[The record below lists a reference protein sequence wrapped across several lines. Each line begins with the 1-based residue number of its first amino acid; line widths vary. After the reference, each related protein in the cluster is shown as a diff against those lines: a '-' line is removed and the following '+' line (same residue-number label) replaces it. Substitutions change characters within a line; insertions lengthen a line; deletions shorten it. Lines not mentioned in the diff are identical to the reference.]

1 MNGCARILSLPML
14 WSLAAGIAAAQSPAT
29 PDPAPAQTAPAAAQ
43 AAPATT
49 VTKPAKNGAQAQ
61 AQAEAGE
68 PRANVDPAA
77 AAAAPG
83 AGAGRPPAH
92 PAAKTPNAP
101 NAVDRLELGAAT
113 VTGDREQPKVMYI
126 VPWKRSDIGDMG
138 GKPMNSLLDEVLAP
152 VDREVF
158 RRQVDYY
165 GAIKADATQNGASA
179 VSPANQGEK

>member
-1 MNGCARILSLPML
+1 MNRCARILSLPLL
-14 WSLAAGIAAAQSPAT
+14 WSLAAGIAAAQSPAA
-29 PDPAPAQTAPAAAQ
+29 PDPAPASAQIAPAAPAPQ
-43 AAPATT
+43 PAPATT
-49 VTKPAKNGAQAQ
+49 VTKPAKNGAQA
-61 AQAEAGE
+61 EAGE
-68 PRANVDPAA
+68 PRANVDPATGA
-77 AAAAPG
+77 A
-83 AGAGRPPAH
+83 RPPAR
-92 PAAKTPNAP
+92 PAPKAPNAP

-126 VPWKRSDIGDMG
+126 VPWKRSDMGDMG

>member
-1 MNGCARILSLPML
+1 MNAYAKIFSSAMV
-14 WSLAAGIAAAQSPAT
+14 WSAAMGVAAAQQPA
-29 PDPAPAQTAPAAAQ
+29 PPAAVQAPAPAAS
-43 AAPATT
+43 TT
-49 VTKPAKNGAQAQ
+49 VTKPVNTD

-68 PRANVDPAA
+68 PRANTSQPAAPPPPAAPAA
-77 AAAAPG
+77 AKAPVKAAP
-83 AGAGRPPAH
+83 
-92 PAAKTPNAP
+92 KAP

-126 VPWKRSDIGDMG
+126 VPWKKSDVGDMG

-165 GAIKADATQNGASA
+165 GVIKTDASQNGALHT
-179 VSPANQGEK
+179 PANQGEK

>member
-1 MNGCARILSLPML
+1 MNDCAKILGLSML
-14 WSLAAGIAAAQSPAT
+14 WSLAAGIAAAQSPAA
-29 PDPAPAQTAPAAAQ
+29 PDPAPAQTQPAAVQAPAAAPKP
-43 AAPATT
+43 APATT
-49 VTKPAKNGAQAQ
+49 VTKPAKNGAQA
-61 AQAEAGE
+61 EAGE
-68 PRANVDPAA
+68 PRATKA
-77 AAAAPG
+77 
-83 AGAGRPPAH
+83 
-92 PAAKTPNAP
+92 PNAP

-126 VPWKRSDIGDMG
+126 VPWKRSDMGDMG

-179 VSPANQGEK
+179 VPPANQGEK

>member
-1 MNGCARILSLPML
+1 MNGYAKILTSAMV
-14 WSLAAGIAAAQSPAT
+14 WSAAGIAAAQQPA
-29 PDPAPAQTAPAAAQ
+29 PPAAQAPAPAAS
-43 AAPATT
+43 TT
-49 VTKPAKNGAQAQ
+49 VTKPVNTG

-68 PRANVDPAA
+68 PRANTSQPADPAA
-77 AAAAPG
+77 AKAPAKAAP
-83 AGAGRPPAH
+83 
-92 PAAKTPNAP
+92 KAP

-126 VPWKRSDIGDMG
+126 VPWKKSDVGDMG

-165 GAIKADATQNGASA
+165 GVIKTDASQNGASHT
-179 VSPANQGEK
+179 PANQGEK